1 VQWSLVGRLQVA
13 SDLTLRRYGY
23 DHVLSIEHE
32 DALMSI
38 EEGLTKAIDFL
49 TDAIIEE
56 KPATPWWV

>member
-1 VQWSLVGRLQVA
+1 V
-13 SDLTLRRYGY
+13 SDVTLRRYGY

-56 KPATPWWV
+56 RPATPWWT

>member
-1 VQWSLVGRLQVA
+1 MVGRLYPA

-32 DALMSI
+32 YALMSI

-56 KPATPWWV
+56 KPATPWWT